1 MASCSVINAVNEIP
15 PVRKMSENGQQP
27 TRYVFAM
34 MTEIIRFDA
43 EFVLSVSYVL
53 PCNHPTAKKAVKK
66 IP

>member
-53 PCNHPTAKKAVKK
+53 PCNY
-66 IP
+66 